1 MVFFYFKEIF
11 LVFFYLYC
19 GQFLIKKTTQIR
31 VAFLFALK
39 SDYFFA
45 FALEVETFLLE
56 EAVFFVEEDLLQQDL
71 VAFEP

>member
-1 MVFFYFKEIF
+1 M
-11 LVFFYLYC
+11 YC
-19 GQFLIKKTTQIR
+19 DEFLIKKNHPNKGG
-31 VAFLFALK
+31 FLFALK